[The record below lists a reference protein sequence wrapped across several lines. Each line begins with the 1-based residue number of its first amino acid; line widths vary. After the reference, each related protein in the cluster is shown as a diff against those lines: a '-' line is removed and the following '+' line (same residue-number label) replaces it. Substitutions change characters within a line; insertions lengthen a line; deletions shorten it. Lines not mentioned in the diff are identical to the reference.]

1 MFCSRWLCFVGY
13 IMDVDRGITMPER
26 SIASLVPW
34 DTSDLDIS
42 DQPKQYFTSYSNYF
56 QLSYILSLYM
66 ILLTDWLYLEESRKL
81 KKFVLD
87 DYVDKTK
94 KGIQEKDRCTYVLT
108 QNPYLIR
115 SLAFAYPK
123 TSILPTLFDPV

>member
-1 MFCSRWLCFVGY
+1 M
-13 IMDVDRGITMPER
+13 
-26 SIASLVPW
+26 
-34 DTSDLDIS
+34 
-42 DQPKQYFTSYSNYF
+42 K
-56 QLSYILSLYM
+56 SLYM

-108 QNPYLIR
+108 QNTYLTR
-115 SLAFAYPK
+115 SLAFAYPQ